1 MLRQKKWNKQKGLW
15 AISCD
20 LNLKHKHMK
29 QLTGKVLVLLLWIS
43 PALVVAQAKY
53 DKLLRKAEAPYVTGN
68 YSKALSGLSKFK
80 RKAFKKLGQQNVY
93 TPTYFLRLAKYN
105 LASGYIQE
113 FETALQQ
120 AVSSSKAIN
129 LENSQSFALI
139 LIGAAELHNMNGS
152 FRVAREYL
160 EQARQV
166 LDTGGF
172 MKDESKGRYELTL
185 AETLTGQGYYSEA
198 IELLKGQER
207 FYGKRAV
214 KQETFVDDK
223 GNLKSRKLSDEELI
237 TRHSEYSNLR
247 FLLANA
253 YRMKGNFRSAD
264 SVFSNNARDAKKNLG
279 QSSLAYIKNQ
289 YALANLFLENGLET
303 DLPKDVDFAKL
314 LNDLK
319 IKHNPAHYV
328 GILIYEDLLR
338 QLQKDNSSAKYL
350 NTKLEY
356 EKIIAKN
363 YDPKSIYNVRLKA
376 VEYDARLDKDRT
388 KNLETQ
394 AANLI
399 ANTVSLPRNSMVT
412 VHVLEFLHGLAL
424 YKKNYVNAEKYLND
438 IVEIKSDLFGA
449 ETPETHLAR
458 LQLAN
463 FYLDNTNKLS
473 EATKIY
479 EDSYT
484 RVVSK
489 EIDAWHKD
497 HLNILN
503 HMATLYELTD
513 KYKEANDILAK
524 AKYVARSKFK
534 DDSYQ
539 YADELTKIAR
549 FEIKLGEYEKADNN
563 LNESLKILDKFRR
576 DEDKKIYLVQAIETQ
591 ATLYGV
597 KGLFD
602 EAESNLSRSRKI
614 IVKAKK
620 LTGLDELTTAR
631 ELSTLLIQLGQYSR
645 TEEILDNLI
654 FESEKLYG
662 TNSVRLID
670 PLVDKGRLLLAK
682 GDYTEAETV
691 AQRVNKIATEVYGD
705 RSTKTAPT
713 QKLLADIDFAI
724 GDYDNAEQML
734 VKLIASLEKQFGRN
748 HIEVAKALSQLGMT
762 KFHKGD
768 KPAEI
773 QKLLFEA
780 RNIMAAKLGNQNP
793 QYADI
798 LKNVASLY
806 ITQKKYPEAFG
817 VLTQAEAIW
826 RAKTGTKT
834 NINAANIYALTGDVY
849 YATKNYKRAE
859 EFYVQAKKIY
869 EDYFSKTHPE
879 YVKILSKQARLYYME
894 KNYKRAKANIEE
906 ALNNYEIYIKQIFP
920 ALSER
925 EKAKYWNTIKGDFE
939 FYNTLAFSQL
949 DDFKDL
955 SSKVYD
961 YQLLTKA
968 LLLSASIKVRE
979 RILNS
984 TDESLKT
991 SYNLWIEKKEQLT
1004 NALSMSVQQLAD
1016 NGYDINLMT
1025 AEAEKLEREISQKS
1039 ELFGQSFDNKKI
1051 KYTDVQKSIA
1061 KNEVAIE
1068 MVRYRHFDHTFT
1080 DSVVYVAVYVKNDN
1094 ARPKAI
1100 ILPDGHRMETRYF
1113 SNYKNS
1119 IVGQVH
1125 DKYSYKVFWEPIQK
1139 GIGTATTVYLSA
1151 DGVYN
1156 QINLEAI
1163 PTPDGKYIIDNA
1175 NIVLVSNTK
1184 DLYLNK
1190 IKKSTTASNT
1200 ATMFGNPKF
1209 YLTAS
1214 TGDIPAL
1221 PGTEKEVEEL
1231 QNLLK
1236 QRSYSTDEFVES
1248 TATEDRLKQLSSPK
1262 ILHVA
1267 THGFYTPVA
1276 EQSELEQLT
1285 ESEAAMADNP
1295 LLKTGLL
1302 LSGAGDIFNE
1312 TKYNYNISSGILT
1325 AYEAMSLNLD
1335 QTDLVV
1341 LSACETGLGKIENGE
1356 GVYGLQRAFLVAG
1369 AKVLIMSMFKVDDE
1383 ATQKLIVNFYRKWLT
1398 TNNLRQSFI
1407 DAKKELRVEYPA
1419 PYYWAP
1425 FMMIGQQ

>member
-1 MLRQKKWNKQKGLW
+1 
-15 AISCD
+15 
-20 LNLKHKHMK
+20 MK
-29 QLTGKVLVLLLWIS
+29 RLMGKVLVLLLWIS

-53 DKLLRKAEAPYVTGN
+53 DKLLNKAEASYTTGN
-68 YSKALSGLSKFK
+68 YSKAISGLNKFK
-80 RKAFKKLGQQNVY
+80 KKAFKKLGQQNVY
-93 TPTYFLRLAKYN
+93 TPTYFMRLAKYN
-105 LASGYIQE
+105 LASGYIAE
-113 FETALQQ
+113 FESNLQQ
-120 AVSSSKAIN
+120 AVTSSKAIN
-129 LENSQSFALI
+129 LENSQTYGLI
-139 LIGAAELHNMNGS
+139 LVEAAELHNMNGS
-152 FRVAREYL
+152 YRVAKEYL
-160 EQARQV
+160 DLAKNV
-166 LDTGGF
+166 LEGGDF
-172 MKDESKGRYELTL
+172 MKDVTKGRYELAL
-185 AETLTGQGYYSEA
+185 AETLTGQGYYTQA
-198 IELLKGQER
+198 IELLNEQER
-207 FYGKRAV
+207 FYAGRAV

-223 GNLKSRKLSDEELI
+223 GNLKSRKLTSEELVA
-237 TRHSEYSNLR
+237 RHADYSNLR
-247 FLLANA
+247 YLLANA
-253 YRMKGNFRSAD
+253 YRMKGSFRAAD
-264 SVFSNNARDAKKNLG
+264 STFLDNARDAKKNLG
-279 QSSLAYIKNQ
+279 QSSLAYIRNQ
-289 YALANLFLENGLET
+289 FGHANFLMENGLEKS
-303 DLPKDVDFAKL
+303 LPKEMELSRL

-319 IKHNPAHYV
+319 IKHNPAHYL
-328 GILIYEDLLR
+328 GILIYEDYLR
-338 QLQKDNSSAKYL
+338 QLQKENSSARYL
-350 NTKLEY
+350 NVKLEY
-356 EKIIAKN
+356 EKMIAKN
-363 YDPKSIYNVRLKA
+363 YDSKSIYNIRLKA
-376 VEYDARLDKDRT
+376 VEYDAKMDKDRT

-394 AANLI
+394 ANNLVS
-399 ANTVSLPRNSMVT
+399 NTASLPRNNMVT
-412 VHVLEFLHGLAL
+412 VNVIDFLYGLSV
-424 YKKNYVNAEKYLND
+424 YKKNYQNAEKYLND
-438 IVEIKSDLFGA
+438 IIEIKSVLFGA

-473 EATKIY
+473 EADKIYNESYTKI
-479 EDSYT
+479 
-484 RVVSK
+484 VSK

-513 KYKEANDILAK
+513 KYADANKILEK
-524 AKYVARSKFK
+524 AKYVARSKFF

-539 YADELTKIAR
+539 YADELIKIAR

-563 LNESLKILDKFRR
+563 LNESLKILDKFKK
-576 DEDKKIYLVQAIETQ
+576 DEDKKIYSVQALETQ
-591 ATLYGV
+591 ATLFGV
-597 KGLFD
+597 MGLYD
-602 EAESNLSRSRKI
+602 EAESNLDRSAKI
-614 IVKAKK
+614 IRKADK
-620 LTGLDELTTAR
+620 LTGLDELSTAR
-631 ELSTLLIQLGQYSR
+631 ELSSLLIQLGRYSQ
-645 TEEILDNLI
+645 TEEILNNLI
-654 FESEKLYG
+654 LESEKLYG
-662 TNSVRLID
+662 SNSVRLID

-682 GDYTEAETV
+682 GDYTEAEKV
-691 AQRVNKIATEVYGD
+691 AQRVNKIATSVYGE

-713 QKLLADIDFAI
+713 QKLLADIDYAI
-724 GDYDNAEQML
+724 GDYDNAELML
-734 VKLIASLEKQFGRN
+734 QKAIASLEKQFGRN
-748 HIEVAKALSQLGMT
+748 HIEVAKALSLLGMT

-768 KPAEI
+768 KPAEV
-773 QKLLFEA
+773 QKLLFDA
-780 RNIMAAKLGNQNP
+780 RDIMAAKLGNQNP

-806 ITQKKYPEAFG
+806 ISQKKYPEAFS

-879 YVKILSKQARLYYME
+879 YVKILSKQARVYYME

-906 ALNNYEIYIKQIFP
+906 ALNNYEAYIKQIFP

-949 DDFKDL
+949 EDFRDL
-955 SSKVYD
+955 SGKVYD

-968 LLLSASIKVRE
+968 LLLSSSIKIRE

-984 TDESLKT
+984 TDEALKT

-1004 NALSMSVQQLAD
+1004 NALSMSTQQLAD

-1039 ELFGQSFDNKKI
+1039 ELFGQSFENKKI
-1051 KYTDVQKSIA
+1051 KYADVQKAIN

-1068 MVRYRHFDHTFT
+1068 MVRYRHFNHTFT
-1080 DSVVYVAVYVKNDN
+1080 DSVVYVALYVKNDN

-1100 ILPDGHRMETRYF
+1100 IMPEGHFLEKRYF
-1113 SNYKNS
+1113 ANYRNS
-1119 IVGQVH
+1119 IIGKVE
-1125 DKYSYKVFWEPIQK
+1125 DRYSYKVFWEPIQK
-1139 GIGTATTVYLSA
+1139 GIGTVTTIYLSA

-1190 IKKSTTASNT
+1190 VKSRPVAASNS

-1214 TGDIPAL
+1214 TGNWASL
-1221 PGTEKEVEEL
+1221 PGTEREVEQL
-1231 QNLLK
+1231 QGLLK
-1236 QRSYSTDEFVES
+1236 QRSWATDEYVENS
-1248 TATEDRLKQLSSPK
+1248 ASEDKVKEVSSPK
-1262 ILHVA
+1262 ILHFA
-1267 THGFYTPVA
+1267 THGFYTPSI
-1276 EQSELEQLT
+1276 EQNELEQLT
-1285 ESEAAMADNP
+1285 ESEAAMAENP

-1302 LSGAGDIFNE
+1302 FSGAGDIFNE
-1312 TKYNYNISSGILT
+1312 TKYNYNIANGILT
-1325 AYEAMSLNLD
+1325 AAEAMSLNLD

-1383 ATQKLIVNFYRKWLT
+1383 ATQKLIINFYRKWLA
-1398 TNNLRQSFI
+1398 TNNMRQSFI
-1407 DAKKELRVEYPA
+1407 DAKKELRVEYPE

-1425 FMMIGQQ
+1425 FMMIGQE

>member
-1 MLRQKKWNKQKGLW
+1 
-15 AISCD
+15 
-20 LNLKHKHMK
+20 MK
-29 QLTGKVLVLLLWIS
+29 KVLLLLLWIS
-43 PALVVAQAKY
+43 PALVMAQAKY
-53 DKLLRKAEAPYVTGN
+53 DKLLNKAEASYTTGN
-68 YSKALSGLSKFK
+68 YSKAISGLNKFK
-80 RKAFKKLGQQNVY
+80 KKTFKKLGQQNVY
-93 TPTYFLRLAKYN
+93 TPTYYMRLAKYN
-105 LASGYIQE
+105 LASGYIAE
-113 FETALQQ
+113 FESNLQQ
-120 AVSSSKAIN
+120 GVSSSKGIH
-129 LENSQSFALI
+129 LENSKSYGLV
-139 LIGAAELHNMNGS
+139 LVEAAELCNMNGS
-152 FRVAREYL
+152 YRIAREYL
-160 EQARQV
+160 EQAKRV
-166 LDTGGF
+166 LEGGDF
-172 MKDESKGRYELTL
+172 MKDITKGRYELAL
-185 AETLTGQGYYSEA
+185 GETLTGQGYYTQA
-198 IELLKGQER
+198 IELLNAQER
-207 FYGKRAV
+207 FYAGRAV

-223 GNLKSRKLSDEELI
+223 GNLKSRRLTDEELNE
-237 TRHSEYSNLR
+237 RYEKYGYLR
-247 FLLANA
+247 SLLGWSLSSMGKN
-253 YRMKGNFRSAD
+253 NSAD
-264 SVFSNNARDAKKNLG
+264 SILDLNTVYLKKNLG
-279 QSSLAYIKNQ
+279 QSNIEYIRNQ
-289 YALANLFLENGLET
+289 FIIANHYLMHGLDEG
-303 DLPKDVDFAKL
+303 LRKDVEFSTS
-314 LNDLK
+314 LNNLK
-319 IKHNPAHYV
+319 IKHSPSHYLA
-328 GILIYEDLLR
+328 IFIYENYLR
-338 QLQKDNSSAKYL
+338 ELQKNNSSAKYL

-356 EKIIAKN
+356 EKMIAKN
-363 YDPKSIYNVRLKA
+363 YNSKSIYNVRLKA
-376 VEYDARLDKDRT
+376 VEFDAKLDKDRT

-394 AANLI
+394 ANNLI
-399 ANTVSLPRNSMVT
+399 ANTASLPRNNIVT
-412 VHVLEFLHGLAL
+412 ANVTEFLYGLTL
-424 YKKNYVNAEKYLND
+424 YKKNYINAEKYLND
-438 IVEIKSDLFGA
+438 IIEIKTDLFGNDA
-449 ETPETHLAR
+449 PETHLAR

-463 FYLDNTNKLS
+463 FYLDNTNKVS
-473 EATKIY
+473 EASKIY

-484 RVVSK
+484 KVVAK
-489 EIDAWHKD
+489 EIGPSHKD
-497 HLNILN
+497 HLDILN
-503 HMATLYELTD
+503 HIAVLYELTD
-513 KYKEANDILAK
+513 RYSDADQVLQK
-524 AKYVARSKFK
+524 AKFVAQSKFSNV
-534 DDSYQ
+534 DFEF
-539 YADELTKIAR
+539 ADELTKIAR
-549 FEIKLGEYEKADNN
+549 LQIKLGQYEKAGENLETSIDVLRMRDN
-563 LNESLKILDKFRR
+563 
-576 DEDKKIYLVQAIETQ
+576 EDKKIQMVHAIETQ
-591 ATLYGV
+591 ASLFGV
-597 KGLFD
+597 QGLFD
-602 EAESNLSRSRKI
+602 EAEANLARSRKI
-614 IVKAKK
+614 IKKADK
-620 LTGLDELTTAR
+620 LMGLDELSTAR
-631 ELSTLLIQLGQYSR
+631 ELSSLLIQLGQYSQ
-645 TEEILDNLI
+645 TEGILDNLI

-662 TNSVRLID
+662 SNSVRLID

-682 GDYTEAETV
+682 GDYTEAEKV
-691 AQRVNKIATEVYGD
+691 AQRVNKIATTVYGE

-724 GDYDNAEQML
+724 GDYENAEIML
-734 VKLIASLEKQFGRN
+734 QKVLVSLEKQFGRN
-748 HIEVAKALSQLGMT
+748 HIEVAKALSLLGMT
-762 KFHKGD
+762 KFFKND

-780 RNIMAAKLGNQNP
+780 RDIMNAKLGNQNP

-806 ITQKKYPEAFG
+806 ISQKKYPEAFS
-817 VLTQAEAIW
+817 VLTQAEGIW

-879 YVKILSKQARLYYME
+879 YVKILSKQAKVYYME
-894 KNYKRAKANIEE
+894 KNYKRAKTNIEE
-906 ALNNYEIYIKQIFP
+906 ALNNYEAYIKQIFP

-949 DDFKDL
+949 EDFRDL
-955 SSKVYD
+955 SGKVYD

-968 LLLSASIKVRE
+968 LLLSSSIKIRE

-1004 NALSMSVQQLAD
+1004 NALSMSTQQLAD
-1016 NGYDINLMT
+1016 NGYDVNMMA
-1025 AEAEKLEREISQKS
+1025 AEAERLEREISQKS

-1051 KYTDVQKSIA
+1051 KYADVQKAIA

-1080 DSVVYVAVYVKNDN
+1080 DSVVYVALYVKNDN
-1094 ARPKAI
+1094 ARPRAI
-1100 ILPDGHRMETRYF
+1100 ILPQGSRLETRYF
-1113 SNYKNS
+1113 RYYRNA
-1119 IVGQVH
+1119 IVGKVPDQL
-1125 DKYSYKVFWEPIQK
+1125 SYKVFWEPIQK
-1139 GIGTATTVYLSA
+1139 EIGTATTVYLSA

-1156 QINLEAI
+1156 QLNLEAI
-1163 PTPDGKYIIDNA
+1163 PTPDGKYLIDNA

-1190 IKKSTTASNT
+1190 VKSRPVASNT

-1214 TGDIPAL
+1214 RGDIPSL

-1231 QNLLK
+1231 QSLLK
-1236 QRSYSTDEFVES
+1236 QRSYNTDEFVEGL
-1248 TATEDRLKQLSSPK
+1248 ATEDKLKLLVSPK

-1267 THGFYTPVA
+1267 THGFYTPA
-1276 EQSELEQLT
+1276 IDPTELEQLT
-1285 ESEAAMADNP
+1285 ESEAAMTENP

-1341 LSACETGLGKIENGE
+1341 LSACETGLGEVANGE

-1407 DAKKELRVEYPA
+1407 DAKKELRVEYPE

-1425 FMMIGQQ
+1425 FMMIGQ

>member
-1 MLRQKKWNKQKGLW
+1 
-15 AISCD
+15 
-20 LNLKHKHMK
+20 MK
-29 QLTGKVLVLLLWIS
+29 QSMEKVLVLLLWIS

-53 DKLLRKAEAPYVTGN
+53 DKLLNKAEASYTTGN
-68 YSKALSGLSKFK
+68 YSKAISGLNKFK
-80 RKAFKKLGQQNVY
+80 KKAFKKLGQQNVY
-93 TPTYFLRLAKYN
+93 TPTYYMRLAKYN
-105 LASGYIQE
+105 LASGYIAE
-113 FETALQQ
+113 FESNLQQ
-120 AVSSSKAIN
+120 AVTSSKAIN
-129 LENSQSFALI
+129 LENSQTYGLI
-139 LIGAAELHNMNGS
+139 LVEAAELHNMNGS
-152 FRVAREYL
+152 YRVAREYL
-160 EQARQV
+160 DQAKQV
-166 LDTGGF
+166 LEGGDF
-172 MKDESKGRYELTL
+172 MKDITKGRYELAL
-185 AETLTGQGYYSEA
+185 AETLSGQGFYTQA
-198 IELLKGQER
+198 IELLNEQER
-207 FYGKRAV
+207 FYAGRAV
-214 KQETFVDDK
+214 KQETFVDEK
-223 GNLKSRKLSDEELI
+223 GNLKSRKLSDEELNE
-237 TRHSEYSNLR
+237 RYEKYGYLR
-247 FLLANA
+247 SLLGWALSSMGKN
-253 YRMKGNFRSAD
+253 NTAD
-264 SVFSNNARDAKKNLG
+264 SVLDLNTVYLKKNLG
-279 QSSLAYIKNQ
+279 QSNIEYVRNQFIIANHYLMHGLGKSLR
-289 YALANLFLENGLET
+289 
-303 DLPKDVDFAKL
+303 KDVDFSTS
-314 LNDLK
+314 LNNLK
-319 IKHNPAHYV
+319 IKHSPSHYLAV
-328 GILIYEDLLR
+328 SIYENYLR
-338 QLQKDNSSAKYL
+338 ELQKSGSSAKYL

-356 EKIIAKN
+356 EKMIAKS
-363 YDPKSIYNVRLKA
+363 YESKSIYNVRLKA
-376 VEYDARLDKDRT
+376 LEFDAKLDKDRT
-388 KNLETQ
+388 RNLETQ
-394 AANLI
+394 ANNLI
-399 ANTVSLPRNSMVT
+399 NNTASLPRNNIVT
-412 VHVLEFLHGLAL
+412 ANVTEFLFGLAL
-424 YKKNYVNAEKYLND
+424 YKKNYINAEKYLND
-438 IVEIKSDLFGA
+438 IIEIKTNLFGVDA
-449 ETPETHLAR
+449 PETHLAR

-463 FYLDNTNKLS
+463 FYLDNTNKVS

-479 EDSYT
+479 DESYLKI
-484 RVVSK
+484 VSK
-489 EIDAWHKD
+489 EIGPSHKD
-497 HLNILN
+497 HLEILN
-503 HMATLYELTD
+503 HMAVLYELTD
-513 KYKEANDILAK
+513 RYSDADQILQK
-524 AKYVARSKFK
+524 ARYVAQKKF
-534 DDSYQ
+534 DNTDFEF
-539 YADELTKIAR
+539 ANELTQIAR
-549 FEIKLGEYEKADNN
+549 LQIKLGQYEQAEENLDN
-563 LNESLKILDKFRR
+563 SIAVLKLKKND
-576 DEDKKIYLVQAIETQ
+576 DKKVQMVNAIETQ

-602 EAESNLSRSRKI
+602 EAEANLDRSRKI
-614 IVKAKK
+614 IKKADK
-620 LTGLDELTTAR
+620 LSGLDELSTAR
-631 ELSTLLIQLGQYSR
+631 ELSSLLIQLGRYSQ
-645 TEEILDNLI
+645 TEGILNDLI
-654 FESEKLYG
+654 AESEKLYG

-682 GDYTEAETV
+682 GDYTEAEKV
-691 AQRVNKIATEVYGD
+691 AQRVNKIATAVYGEL
-705 RSTKTAPT
+705 STKTAPT
-713 QKLLADIDFAI
+713 QKLLADIDYAI
-724 GDYDNAEQML
+724 GDFDNAELML
-734 VKLIASLEKQFGRN
+734 QKAIASLQKQFGRN
-748 HIEVAKALSQLGMT
+748 HIEVAKSLSLLGMT
-762 KFHKGD
+762 KFHKGGE

-773 QKLLFEA
+773 EKLLFEA
-780 RNIMAAKLGNQNP
+780 REIMLAKLGNQNP

-806 ITQKKYPEAFG
+806 ISQKKYAEAFS

-879 YVKILSKQARLYYME
+879 YVKILSKQAKVYYME
-894 KNYKRAKANIEE
+894 KNYKRAKTNIEE
-906 ALNNYEIYIKQIFP
+906 ALNNYEAYIKQIFP

-968 LLLSASIKVRE
+968 LLLSSSIKIRE

-991 SYNLWIEKKEQLT
+991 SYNLWVEKKEQLT
-1004 NALSMSVQQLAD
+1004 NALSMSTQQLAD

-1051 KYTDVQKSIA
+1051 KYTDVQKAIN

-1080 DSVVYVAVYVKNDN
+1080 DSVVYVALYIKNDN

-1100 ILPDGHRMETRYF
+1100 IMPEGSRMETRFFRY
-1113 SNYKNS
+1113 YRNS
-1119 IVGQVH
+1119 IIGKIKDQF
-1125 DKYSYKVFWEPIQK
+1125 SYKVFWEPIQK
-1139 GIGTATTVYLSA
+1139 EIGTATTIYLSA

-1156 QINLEAI
+1156 QLNLEAI

-1184 DLYLNK
+1184 DLFLNK
-1190 IKKSTTASNT
+1190 IKSRAVASNT

-1214 TGDIPAL
+1214 RGNIPAL
-1221 PGTEKEVEEL
+1221 PGTEREVAEL
-1231 QNLLK
+1231 QRLLK
-1236 QRSYSTDEFVES
+1236 QGSYNTEEYVES
-1248 TATEDRLKQLSSPK
+1248 LATEDKLKLLASPK

-1267 THGFYTPVA
+1267 THGFYTPVI
-1276 EQSELEQLT
+1276 EQSELDELT

-1302 LSGAGDIFNE
+1302 LTGAGDIFNE

-1335 QTDLVV
+1335 HTDLVV
-1341 LSACETGLGKIENGE
+1341 LSACETGLGEVANGE

-1369 AKVLIMSMFKVDDE
+1369 AKVLIMSMFKVDDD

-1398 TNNLRQSFI
+1398 TNNMRQSFI
-1407 DAKKELRVEYPA
+1407 DAKKELRVEYPE